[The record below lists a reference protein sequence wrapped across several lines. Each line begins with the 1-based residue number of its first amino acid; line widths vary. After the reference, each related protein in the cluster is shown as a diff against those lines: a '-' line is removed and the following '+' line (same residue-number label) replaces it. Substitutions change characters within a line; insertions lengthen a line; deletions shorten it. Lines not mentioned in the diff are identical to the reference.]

1 MPELDLSILDA
12 EEQEVVDLK
21 QIDDVVPLDKV
32 QYKAMIT
39 TLAAKRVKNQLQI
52 EEGEFHKY
60 ASLLQRGEEDTI
72 RLELATEALLRKTEK
87 VRELELSASQ
97 AGDPDLVQGLMDME
111 IAFDAK
117 TEALT
122 IIENEA
128 AGELVDAGLASD
140 DRASFEEADIAKA
153 LVEPHYETVSEVN
166 QNIAARA
173 IAGAEVMSE
182 LVEKIG
188 FNLETLS
195 DVGAILFPAGT
206 PAILD
211 QNVKT
216 TIDPFLPGNDL
227 KEQKAVFDAMSLEEQ
242 KKTMAE
248 IVESFP
254 GDPLQALM
262 SIGYLQDLARW
273 EVWLENAGGF
283 LDATIIGSV
292 AVKPILRAVKLAH
305 MVSNLMRNRVAT
317 TALAA
322 GNRISTVQQT
332 EAVTASVARGDIVF
346 DSPTAQEAAERVLE
360 TSMLAG
366 DKPLHAGVSG
376 WLREKLNQINGAAK
390 EFLNTERSLLLSTE
404 ERLVLTAQMEQEL
417 AQSMIESGMRHVDID
432 GWALIRKAQVPRQV
446 PKTSFDEAF
455 ELAKVAVGEAME
467 AFKLAKL
474 AHKAAA
480 KAKNKAVDRA
490 RAAGATKEQLDV
502 LPEFDAL
509 DQARKALSAADKA
522 ATDAIMARNS
532 AGRAG
537 PAAPA
542 AGRLEEDLFGLKY
555 SVIYGDEAGQGFA
568 TAADAE
574 KYAGLLKLDGY
585 TVTTPLLNGTH
596 FLQISRRATN
606 EAGFITSTINRSEM
620 SKRTGI
626 FSRYLLSNTSI
637 VGVTSKRA
645 AHLTVGAREG
655 AMAAAKRLEKI
666 KFAVKGAER
675 EWLDEVIELGTRE
688 NGGTFYSVET
698 LQNRFH
704 FSPKQVAAYKAFQA
718 EEDLFHILDNSAVF
732 THLNS
737 QGFKTVVL
745 NKPIKGLE
753 KFNAKPVT
761 SGEVPNPAN
770 KQIWNA
776 STKRIDRG
784 LTTKDLERLEG
795 KGYRIMQ
802 LQGGIESSEITPVQ
816 FVLLKATDAKI
827 HNLSLLQVPY
837 RPGGRIRYADKTF
850 LKMARVRKGPGGI
863 DIIMRAKTFGVGS
876 AENIKDAVRMYE
888 EARMIWVNKGTNLQM
903 AAATEGRFT
912 TLDAFQDTIGIRN
925 LKSGMPFEAAR
936 DGEVLAAVQE
946 RMAKGSFLAE
956 DLAEAQT
963 MQRMIAQTGS
973 SRTYRGERLPM
984 FGANRFEDF
993 DWGRR
998 ATIVSPL
1005 ESASVS
1011 VTRAI
1016 QIMSLEN
1023 FRVRQSKIWFDSFN
1037 GVMNRAAHPGR
1048 TPIGWL
1054 LEEDKAKYIKPRG
1067 GRGSKQWLRDVEAI
1081 NQAKAH
1087 EQHLKMTLNVG
1098 TLYDLQRAQAADG
1111 LIAFASPLL
1120 GRLKVS
1126 EKTLDNIAQA
1136 DPVQFVRKFTFAT
1149 KLGLGGFNQPVV
1161 QLQAAALMV
1170 TIEPVHGIRAVLT
1183 APVLAMML
1191 MSENATT
1198 LGKMAKIAV
1207 RMAPGSDA
1215 KIVQEGLE
1223 VLKKTNNWRI
1233 NSGSLAEQDYHHLSA
1248 PTMFSRL
1255 IELGQAPFINSERFN
1270 KIASTYAAF
1279 LKWRAA
1285 NPKKAINSDVIN
1297 HIRTKGEEMVASMG
1311 RVDRAK
1317 WQEGVAGMVTQFWG
1331 YPARLLEMVAPE
1343 TLGGSK
1349 AFSKKQKMQIAAG
1362 QLAINGIGGT
1372 VGVGP
1377 GRRVREVLNALYS
1390 ERYGENLDEDYQ
1402 DLIEKGVLS
1411 GLLLSAG
1418 LDTDQVN
1425 LYTRTGAQVAES
1437 GPGALLLKLI
1447 TGQWSDLATF
1457 DVAGLRTLSDVSEDL
1472 WSFSRAMMAV
1482 DPTVAP
1488 KDYYTVLST
1497 EGLKVFTDNISSLRD
1512 AQKMAWAMQ
1521 YQTFVNNSGAV
1532 TDDDVSWQRGVAKLF
1547 GIDTSSSTANFAAK
1561 NITKEINADE
1571 SKTAQRLGS
1580 YLRQYLQGSMSL
1592 DDFTVIKGLL
1602 SVRHPGRWGSLYKKT
1617 LDKVHNQDK
1626 YGNELKLKL
1635 LYRDILGE

>member
-1 MPELDLSILDA
+1 MPEHALDLSILDT
-12 EEQEVVDLK
+12 EEQEVIDLK
-21 QIDDVVPLDKV
+21 QVDNSVPLDKA

-39 TLAAKRVKNQLQI
+39 TLAAKRVKNTLQI

-60 ASLLQRGEEDTI
+60 ASLLQQGEEDTI

-128 AGELVDAGLASD
+128 AGELVDAGLVSD
-140 DRASFEEADIAKA
+140 DRANFEEADIAKA

-206 PAILD
+206 PAILN

-227 KEQKAVFDAMSLEEQ
+227 KEQKAAFDAMSLGEQ

-273 EVWLENAGGF
+273 EVWFENAGGF
-283 LDATIIGSV
+283 ADATIIG
-292 AVKPILRAVKLAH
+292 AATVKPILRAVKLAH

-322 GNRISTVQQT
+322 GNRASTIQQT
-332 EAVTASVARGDIVF
+332 EAVTASVARGDIAF
-346 DSPTAQEAAERVLE
+346 DSPTSQEAAERILE
-360 TSMLAG
+360 TSMLPG

-376 WLREKLNQINGAAK
+376 ALREKLSQINRAAK
-390 EFLNTERSLLLSTE
+390 EFLNTARPLLLSTE
-404 ERLVLTAQMEQEL
+404 ERLVLTAQMEQDL
-417 AQSMIESGMRHVDID
+417 AQSMIDSGMRHVDILARAD
-432 GWALIRKAQVPRQV
+432 VPR
-446 PKTSFDEAF
+446 KTF
-455 ELAKVAVGEAME
+455 EELTAASAKAMETYRLAKIAM
-467 AFKLAKL
+467 
-474 AHKAAA
+474 KAANA
-480 KAKNKAVDRA
+480 AKNKAVDRA
-490 RAAGATKEQLDV
+490 TAAGATNEQLAV
-502 LPEFDAL
+502 LPELDVL
-509 DQARKALSAADKA
+509 DQARVALRVADKA
-522 ATDAIMARNS
+522 ADDAVMAR
-532 AGRAG
+532 ARYDHTLDAV
-537 PAAPA
+537 PA

-555 SVIYGDEAGQGFA
+555 SVIYGDEVGQGFA

-626 FSRYLLSNTSI
+626 LSRYLLSNTSI
-637 VGVTSKRA
+637 VGVTSKEA

-655 AMAAAKRLEKI
+655 ATAAAKRLEKI
-666 KFAVKGAER
+666 KFAVKGEER

-718 EEDLFHILDNSAVF
+718 EEDIFHMLENSAVF
-732 THLNS
+732 VNLNS

-802 LQGGIESSEITPVQ
+802 LQGSIESSEITPVQ

-837 RPGGRIRYADKTF
+837 LPGGRIRYADKTF
-850 LKMARVRKGPGGI
+850 LKMARVRKGPG
-863 DIIMRAKTFGVGS
+863 DTSIIMRAKTFGVGA

-912 TLDAFQDTIGIRN
+912 TIEAFQDTIGIRN
-925 LKSGMPFEAAR
+925 LQSGMPFEAAR
-936 DGEVLAAVQE
+936 DGEVLTAVQE

-956 DLAEAQT
+956 DLAETQT
-963 MQRMIAQTGS
+963 MQKMVAQTGS
-973 SRTYRGERLPM
+973 SRSHRGERLPM

-1005 ESASVS
+1005 ESASAS

-1023 FRVRQSKIWFDSFN
+1023 FRVRQSKIWFDSFS

-1054 LEEDKAKYIKPRG
+1054 LEENKAKYIKPRG
-1067 GRGSKQWLRDVEAI
+1067 GTGSKEWLRDVEAI

-1098 TLYDLQRAQAADG
+1098 TTYDLKRAQAADG

-1149 KLGLGGFNQPVV
+1149 KLGMGGFNQPVV

-1170 TIEPVHGIRAVLT
+1170 SIEPVHGIRAVLT

-1255 IELGQAPFINSERFN
+1255 IELGQAPFVNSERFN
-1270 KIASTYAAF
+1270 KISSTYAAF

-1285 NPKKAINSDVIN
+1285 NPKKVINSDVID
-1297 HIRTKGEEMVASMG
+1297 HIRRKGNEMVASMD

-1331 YPARLLEMVAPE
+1331 YPARFLEMVAPE

-1457 DVAGLRTLSDVSEDL
+1457 DVAGLQTLSDVSEDL

-1512 AQKMAWAMQ
+1512 FEKMAWAMQ
-1521 YQTFVNNSGAV
+1521 YQTFVTNSGAI

-1547 GIDTSSSTANFAAK
+1547 GIDTSSVTANFAAK
-1561 NITKEINADE
+1561 NITKDINADE
-1571 SKTAQRLGS
+1571 SKTAERLGS
-1580 YLRQYLQGSMSL
+1580 YLRQYLQGSLSL
-1592 DDFTVIKGLL
+1592 DDFTAIKGLL
-1602 SVRHPGRWGSLYKKT
+1602 SVRHSEMRWGSLYKKT
-1617 LDKVHNQDK
+1617 LDKVHKQDK

-1635 LYRDILGE
+1635 LFRDLLGE